1 MAIEMAT
8 EQFYQQ
14 ILDII
19 NSEDKYDV
27 TKEMIYQIEDT
38 GFTVEQSEIISPWLI
53 GFAIRFQGSDH
64 SKDAYIVWSAIRT
77 GASMLHPDQVECLFP
92 LLEKGHQIDT
102 SLVTIKMI
110 GRIFEAQPPSKV
122 GEYENIAEKVHDFVS
137 PMLDR
142 YLVALPSRDGATA
155 TLCAT
160 ALVAMGSEKIY
171 PILEKVENK
180 EGWFREYVLH
190 NTEEL
195 RTTWKKRKDPISSQM
210 DEFINET
217 INFLRKNN
225 NGSMD

>member
-1 MAIEMAT
+1 MEKADEK
-8 EQFYQQ
+8 FYQQ

-19 NSEDKYDV
+19 NSENKYNV
-27 TKEMIYQIEDT
+27 PKEMIHQIEDT
-38 GFTVEQSEIISPWLI
+38 DFTVEQSEVVSPWLLN
-53 GFAIRFQGSDH
+53 FALENRDKIKDEDH
-64 SKDAYIVWSAIRT
+64 QYEVWSAIRT
-77 GASMLHPDQVECLFP
+77 GSSMLCPDQVECLFP
-92 LLEKGHQIDT
+92 LLEAGHQIDT

-122 GEYENIAEKVHDFVS
+122 GEYENIAEKVYDFLN

-142 YLVALPSRDGATA
+142 YLVVLSSRDGATA

-171 PILEKVENK
+171 PILEKVKNK

-195 RTTWKKRKDPISSQM
+195 RTAWQKRKDPISLQM
-210 DEFINET
+210 DKFINET
-217 INFLRKNN
+217 IDFLRRNN
-225 NGSMD
+225 ND